1 LLCITADR
9 RFLLATAA
17 EAEMEMLVRR
27 NRAGGGGGGGDQ
39 RRSMVNCAAAAITC
53 SATREA

>member
-27 NRAGGGGGGGDQ
+27 NRAGGGGGDQ

>member
-27 NRAGGGGGGGDQ
+27 NRAGGGGDQ